1 MKCSETPINQQTRED
16 SYKDKNRYKDK
27 IGPGLIQLTIEV
39 SLWLTNKFKTNI
51 LSRAKV
57 ISLNCLQCPCKY
69 IA

>member
-16 SYKDKNRYKDK
+16 RYKDKNRYKDK
-27 IGPGLIQLTIEV
+27 IGPGLTQLTIEV

-51 LSRAKV
+51 LSRAYV